1 MDKKTLKTYLL
12 LISFTIGLVL
22 VVVHFETILGGI
34 GVFLRLLTPL
44 FIGVVIAFVLNRP
57 YEWLNRLYREKCRL
71 KPRAAQILAVV
82 TVYLLAFGIL
92 TLLVCM
98 VVPELIRNL
107 QLFAASVNQYLLEA
121 QAMLNGFTETFG
133 LPPVDLSDFI
143 NTVSQYLGTLSSF
156 INEMIPQIVEVT
168 GGFISGVVT
177 AFISIILSVYLL
189 SGKDRLLMQLRRT
202 FKVYLPNRAHAFF
215 GRLYRIVAQVFGD
228 YVAGQCKEAVI
239 LGVLCFIGMSLLR
252 LDYAALISTVIAVTA
267 LIPML
272 GAYIGGAVG
281 VVLLLFISPVKALI
295 FLVFLIVLQQVEGNV
310 IYPKVV
316 GRKIGLP
323 GLWVLL
329 GITVG
334 GGLFGIWGMLLAVPI
349 ASVVYQLKKKEK
361 KKGEEE
367 SPPKDIEKK
376 KKEQKEERGLRDVR
390 QPLLNENKAVL
401 KGKQQAI
408 SPRF

>member
-202 FKVYLPNRAHAFF
+202 LKVYLPNRAHAFF

-349 ASVVYQLKKKEK
+349 ASVVYQVNKREEK
-361 KKGEEE
+361 RGEEE
-367 SPPKDIEKK
+367 SARQDIGAK
-376 KKEQKEERGLRDVR
+376 
-390 QPLLNENKAVL
+390 
-401 KGKQQAI
+401 
-408 SPRF
+408 

>member
-44 FIGVVIAFVLNRP
+44 FVGIIISFVLNRP

-71 KPRAAQILAVV
+71 KPRTAQILAVV
-82 TVYLLAFGIL
+82 TVYLLAFGAIIL
-92 TLLVCM
+92 LICM

-189 SGKDRLLMQLRRT
+189 SGKDQLLMQLRRT
-202 FKVYLPNRAHAFF
+202 LKVYLPNRAHAFF

-349 ASVVYQLKKKEK
+349 ASVVYQVIKKDVK
-361 KKGEEE
+361 KREEE
-367 SPPKDIEKK
+367 SAPQDIEAK
-376 KKEQKEERGLRDVR
+376 
-390 QPLLNENKAVL
+390 
-401 KGKQQAI
+401 
-408 SPRF
+408 

>member
-1 MDKKTLKTYLL
+1 MEKKTLKTYLL

-44 FIGVVIAFVLNRP
+44 FVGIIIAFVLNRP

-71 KPRAAQILAVV
+71 KPRTAQILAVV
-82 TVYLLAFGIL
+82 TVYLLAFGAIIL
-92 TLLVCM
+92 LICM

-143 NTVSQYLGTLSSF
+143 NTVSQYLGTLSSV
-156 INEMIPQIVEVT
+156 IDEMIPQIIEVT

-202 FKVYLPNRAHAFF
+202 LKVYLPNRAHAFF

-334 GGLFGIWGMLLAVPI
+334 GGLFGIWGMLLAVPVT
-349 ASVVYQLKKKEK
+349 SVIYQVLKKDVK
-361 KKGEEE
+361 KREEE
-367 SPPKDIEKK
+367 NI
-376 KKEQKEERGLRDVR
+376 
-390 QPLLNENKAVL
+390 
-401 KGKQQAI
+401 QQDAEA
-408 SPRF
+408 

>member
-1 MDKKTLKTYLL
+1 MEKKTLKTYLL

-44 FIGVVIAFVLNRP
+44 FIGIIIAFVLNRP
-57 YEWLNRLYREKCRL
+57 YEWLNRLYRERCRL
-71 KPRAAQILAVV
+71 KPRTAQILAVV
-82 TVYLLAFGIL
+82 TVYLLAFGAI
-92 TLLVCM
+92 TLLICM

-107 QLFAASVNQYLLEA
+107 QLFAESVDQYLLEA
-121 QAMLNGFTETFG
+121 QAALNGFMETFG
-133 LPPVDLSDFI
+133 FRPVDFSSLID
-143 NTVSQYLGTLSSF
+143 TVSQYLGTLSSV
-156 INEMIPQIVEVT
+156 IDEMIPQIIEVT
-168 GGFISGVVT
+168 GGFISGVVN
-177 AFISIILSVYLL
+177 AFIAIILSVYLL

-202 FKVYLPNRAHAFF
+202 LKVYLAGRAHAFF

-239 LGVLCFIGMSLLR
+239 LGVLCFIGMTVLR

-281 VVLLLFISPVKALI
+281 VTLLLFISPVKALI

-334 GGLFGIWGMLLAVPI
+334 GGLFGIWGMLLAVPVT
-349 ASVVYQLKKKEK
+349 SVFYQLLKKDVKRR
-361 KKGEEE
+361 EEE
-367 SPPKDIEKK
+367 RVPNDCGTSVKA
-376 KKEQKEERGLRDVR
+376 QQG
-390 QPLLNENKAVL
+390 EN
-401 KGKQQAI
+401 
-408 SPRF
+408 P

>member
-1 MDKKTLKTYLL
+1 MERRNCMEKKTLKTYLL

-44 FIGVVIAFVLNRP
+44 FVGIIISFVLNRP

-71 KPRAAQILAVV
+71 KPRTAQILAVV
-82 TVYLLAFGIL
+82 TVYLLAFGAIIL
-92 TLLVCM
+92 LICM

-107 QLFAASVNQYLLEA
+107 QLFAESVDQYLLEA
-121 QAMLNGFTETFG
+121 QAALNGFMETFG
-133 LPPVDLSDFI
+133 FRPVDFSSLID
-143 NTVSQYLGTLSSF
+143 TVSQYLGTLSSV
-156 INEMIPQIVEVT
+156 IDEMIPQIIEVT
-168 GGFISGVVT
+168 GGFISGIVN

-202 FKVYLPNRAHAFF
+202 LKVYLPGRTHAFL

-228 YVAGQCKEAVI
+228 YVTGQCKEAVI
-239 LGVLCFIGMSLLR
+239 LGVLCFIGMSILR

-281 VVLLLFISPVKALI
+281 VILLLFISPVKALI

-334 GGLFGIWGMLLAVPI
+334 GGLFGIWGMLLAVPVT
-349 ASVVYQLKKKEK
+349 SVIYQVLKKDVK
-361 KKGEEE
+361 KREEE
-367 SPPKDIEKK
+367 NI
-376 KKEQKEERGLRDVR
+376 
-390 QPLLNENKAVL
+390 
-401 KGKQQAI
+401 QQDAEA
-408 SPRF
+408 

>member
-44 FIGVVIAFVLNRP
+44 FICVVIAFVLNRP

-202 FKVYLPNRAHAFF
+202 LKVYLPNRAHAFF

-349 ASVVYQLKKKEK
+349 ASVVYQVIKKDVK
-361 KKGEEE
+361 KREEE
-367 SPPKDIEKK
+367 SAPQDIEAK
-376 KKEQKEERGLRDVR
+376 
-390 QPLLNENKAVL
+390 
-401 KGKQQAI
+401 
-408 SPRF
+408 

>member
-1 MDKKTLKTYLL
+1 MERGICMEKKTLKTYLL

-44 FIGVVIAFVLNRP
+44 FVGIIIAFVLNRP
-57 YEWLNRLYREKCRL
+57 YEWLNRLYRERCRL
-71 KPRAAQILAVV
+71 KPRTAQILAVV
-82 TVYLLAFGIL
+82 TVYLLAFGAI
-92 TLLVCM
+92 TLLICM
-98 VVPELIRNL
+98 VEPELIRNL
-107 QLFAASVNQYLLEA
+107 QLFAESVDQYLLEA
-121 QAMLNGFTETFG
+121 QAALNGFMETFG
-133 LPPVDLSDFI
+133 FRPVDFSSLID
-143 NTVSQYLGTLSSF
+143 TVSQYLGTLSSV
-156 INEMIPQIVEVT
+156 IDEMIPQIIEVT
-168 GGFISGVVT
+168 GGFISGVVN
-177 AFISIILSVYLL
+177 AFIAIILSVYLL

-202 FKVYLPNRAHAFF
+202 LKAYLPGRTHAFL

-239 LGVLCFIGMSLLR
+239 LGVLCFIGMTVLR

-281 VVLLLFISPVKALI
+281 VILLLFISPVKALI

-334 GGLFGIWGMLLAVPI
+334 GGLFGIWGMLLAVPVT
-349 ASVVYQLKKKEK
+349 SVFYQLLKKDVKRR
-361 KKGEEE
+361 EEE
-367 SPPKDIEKK
+367 RVPNDCGTSVKA
-376 KKEQKEERGLRDVR
+376 QQG
-390 QPLLNENKAVL
+390 EN
-401 KGKQQAI
+401 
-408 SPRF
+408 P

>member
-1 MDKKTLKTYLL
+1 MEKKTLKTYLL

-44 FIGVVIAFVLNRP
+44 FVGIIISFVLNRP

-71 KPRAAQILAVV
+71 KPRTAQILAVV
-82 TVYLLAFGIL
+82 TVYLLAFGAIIL
-92 TLLVCM
+92 LICM

-202 FKVYLPNRAHAFF
+202 LKVYLPNRAHAFF

-334 GGLFGIWGMLLAVPI
+334 GGLFGIWGMLLAVPVT
-349 ASVVYQLKKKEK
+349 SVIYQVLKKDVK
-361 KKGEEE
+361 KREEE
-367 SPPKDIEKK
+367 NI
-376 KKEQKEERGLRDVR
+376 
-390 QPLLNENKAVL
+390 
-401 KGKQQAI
+401 QQDAEA
-408 SPRF
+408 

>member
-1 MDKKTLKTYLL
+1 MEKKTLKTYLL

-44 FIGVVIAFVLNRP
+44 FIGIIIAFVLNRP

-71 KPRAAQILAVV
+71 KPRTAQILAVV
-82 TVYLLAFGIL
+82 TVYLLAFGAIIL
-92 TLLVCM
+92 LICM

-107 QLFAASVNQYLLEA
+107 QLFAESVDQYLLEA
-121 QAMLNGFTETFG
+121 QAALNGFMETFG
-133 LPPVDLSDFI
+133 FRPVDFSSLID
-143 NTVSQYLGTLSSF
+143 TVSQYLGTLSSV
-156 INEMIPQIVEVT
+156 IDEMIPQIIEVT
-168 GGFISGVVT
+168 GGFISGIVN

-202 FKVYLPNRAHAFF
+202 LKVYLPGRTHAFL

-228 YVAGQCKEAVI
+228 YVTGQCKEAVI
-239 LGVLCFIGMSLLR
+239 LGVLCFIGMSILR

-281 VVLLLFISPVKALI
+281 VILLLFISPVKALI

-334 GGLFGIWGMLLAVPI
+334 GGLFGIWGMLLAVPVT
-349 ASVVYQLKKKEK
+349 SVIYQVLKKDVK
-361 KKGEEE
+361 KREEE
-367 SPPKDIEKK
+367 NI
-376 KKEQKEERGLRDVR
+376 
-390 QPLLNENKAVL
+390 
-401 KGKQQAI
+401 QQDAEA
-408 SPRF
+408 

>member
-349 ASVVYQLKKKEK
+349 ASVVYQVIKKDVK
-361 KKGEEE
+361 KREEE
-367 SPPKDIEKK
+367 SAPRDMEKK
-376 KKEQKEERGLRDVR
+376 
-390 QPLLNENKAVL
+390 
-401 KGKQQAI
+401 
-408 SPRF
+408 

>member
-202 FKVYLPNRAHAFF
+202 LKVYLPNRAHAFF

-334 GGLFGIWGMLLAVPI
+334 GGLFGIWGMLLAVPVT
-349 ASVVYQLKKKEK
+349 SVIYQVLKKDVK
-361 KKGEEE
+361 KREEE
-367 SPPKDIEKK
+367 NI
-376 KKEQKEERGLRDVR
+376 
-390 QPLLNENKAVL
+390 
-401 KGKQQAI
+401 QQDAEA
-408 SPRF
+408 

>member
-1 MDKKTLKTYLL
+1 MEKKTLKTYLL

-202 FKVYLPNRAHAFF
+202 LKVYLPNRAHAFF

-349 ASVVYQLKKKEK
+349 ASVVYQVIKKDVK
-361 KKGEEE
+361 KREEE
-367 SPPKDIEKK
+367 SAPQDIEAK
-376 KKEQKEERGLRDVR
+376 
-390 QPLLNENKAVL
+390 
-401 KGKQQAI
+401 
-408 SPRF
+408 

>member
-44 FIGVVIAFVLNRP
+44 FVGIIIAFVLNRP

-71 KPRAAQILAVV
+71 KPRTAQILAVV
-82 TVYLLAFGIL
+82 TVYLLAFGAIIL
-92 TLLVCM
+92 LICM

-202 FKVYLPNRAHAFF
+202 LKVYLPNRAHAFF

-334 GGLFGIWGMLLAVPI
+334 GGLFGIWGMLLAVPVT
-349 ASVVYQLKKKEK
+349 SVFYQLLKKDVKRR
-361 KKGEEE
+361 EEE
-367 SPPKDIEKK
+367 RVPNDCGTSVKA
-376 KKEQKEERGLRDVR
+376 QQG
-390 QPLLNENKAVL
+390 EN
-401 KGKQQAI
+401 
-408 SPRF
+408 P

>member
-272 GAYIGGAVG
+272 GAYIGGAGG

-334 GGLFGIWGMLLAVPI
+334 GGLFGIWGMLLAVPVT
-349 ASVVYQLKKKEK
+349 SVIYQVLKKDVK
-361 KKGEEE
+361 KREEE
-367 SPPKDIEKK
+367 NI
-376 KKEQKEERGLRDVR
+376 
-390 QPLLNENKAVL
+390 
-401 KGKQQAI
+401 QQDAEA
-408 SPRF
+408 

>member
-1 MDKKTLKTYLL
+1 MERRNFMEKKTLKTYLL

-44 FIGVVIAFVLNRP
+44 FVGIIIAFVLNRP

-71 KPRAAQILAVV
+71 KPRTAQILAVV
-82 TVYLLAFGIL
+82 TVYLLAFGAIIL
-92 TLLVCM
+92 LICM

-202 FKVYLPNRAHAFF
+202 LKVYLPNRAHAFF

-334 GGLFGIWGMLLAVPI
+334 GGLFGIWGMLLAVPVT
-349 ASVVYQLKKKEK
+349 SVIYQVLKKDVK
-361 KKGEEE
+361 KREEE
-367 SPPKDIEKK
+367 NI
-376 KKEQKEERGLRDVR
+376 
-390 QPLLNENKAVL
+390 
-401 KGKQQAI
+401 QQDAEA
-408 SPRF
+408 

>member
-202 FKVYLPNRAHAFF
+202 LKVYLPNRAHAFF

-349 ASVVYQLKKKEK
+349 ASVVYQVIKKDVK
-361 KKGEEE
+361 KREEE
-367 SPPKDIEKK
+367 SAPQDIEEK
-376 KKEQKEERGLRDVR
+376 
-390 QPLLNENKAVL
+390 
-401 KGKQQAI
+401 
-408 SPRF
+408 

>member
-1 MDKKTLKTYLL
+1 MERRNFMEKKTLKTYLL

-44 FIGVVIAFVLNRP
+44 FIGIIIAFVLNRP
-57 YEWLNRLYREKCRL
+57 YEWLNRLYRERCRL
-71 KPRAAQILAVV
+71 KPRTAQILAVV
-82 TVYLLAFGIL
+82 TVYLLAFGAI
-92 TLLVCM
+92 TLLICM

-107 QLFAASVNQYLLEA
+107 QLFAESVDQYLLEA
-121 QAMLNGFTETFG
+121 QAALNGFMETFG
-133 LPPVDLSDFI
+133 FRPVDFSSLID
-143 NTVSQYLGTLSSF
+143 TVSQYLGTLSSV
-156 INEMIPQIVEVT
+156 IDEMIPQIIEVT
-168 GGFISGVVT
+168 GGFISGVVN
-177 AFISIILSVYLL
+177 AFIAIILSVYLL

-202 FKVYLPNRAHAFF
+202 LKVYLAGRAHAFF

-239 LGVLCFIGMSLLR
+239 LGVLCFIGMTVLR

-281 VVLLLFISPVKALI
+281 VTLLLFISPVKALI

-334 GGLFGIWGMLLAVPI
+334 GGLFGIWGMLLAVPVT
-349 ASVVYQLKKKEK
+349 SVFYQLLKKDVKRR
-361 KKGEEE
+361 EEE
-367 SPPKDIEKK
+367 RVPNDCGTSVKA
-376 KKEQKEERGLRDVR
+376 QQG
-390 QPLLNENKAVL
+390 EN
-401 KGKQQAI
+401 
-408 SPRF
+408 P

>member
-1 MDKKTLKTYLL
+1 MEKKTLKTYLL

-202 FKVYLPNRAHAFF
+202 LKVYLPNRAHAFF

-334 GGLFGIWGMLLAVPI
+334 GGLFGIWGMLLAVPVT
-349 ASVVYQLKKKEK
+349 SVIYQVLKKDVK
-361 KKGEEE
+361 KREEE
-367 SPPKDIEKK
+367 NI
-376 KKEQKEERGLRDVR
+376 
-390 QPLLNENKAVL
+390 
-401 KGKQQAI
+401 QQDAEA
-408 SPRF
+408 

>member
-177 AFISIILSVYLL
+177 AFISIILSGYLL

-202 FKVYLPNRAHAFF
+202 LKVYLPNRAHAFF

-349 ASVVYQLKKKEK
+349 ASVVYQVIKKDVK
-361 KKGEEE
+361 KREEE
-367 SPPKDIEKK
+367 SAPQDIEEK
-376 KKEQKEERGLRDVR
+376 
-390 QPLLNENKAVL
+390 
-401 KGKQQAI
+401 
-408 SPRF
+408 

>member
-1 MDKKTLKTYLL
+1 MP
-12 LISFTIGLVL
+12 V
-22 VVVHFETILGGI
+22 
-34 GVFLRLLTPL
+34 
-44 FIGVVIAFVLNRP
+44 
-57 YEWLNRLYREKCRL
+57 
-71 KPRAAQILAVV
+71 KPRTAQILAVV
-82 TVYLLAFGIL
+82 TVYLLAFGAIV
-92 TLLVCM
+92 LLICM

-107 QLFAASVNQYLLEA
+107 QLFAESVDQYLLEA
-121 QAMLNGFTETFG
+121 QAALNGFMETFG
-133 LPPVDLSDFI
+133 FRPVDFSSLID
-143 NTVSQYLGTLSSF
+143 TVSQYLGTLSSV
-156 INEMIPQIVEVT
+156 IDEMIPQIIEVT
-168 GGFISGVVT
+168 GGFISGVVN
-177 AFISIILSVYLL
+177 AFIAIILSVYLL

-202 FKVYLPNRAHAFF
+202 LKVYLAGRAHAFF

-239 LGVLCFIGMSLLR
+239 LGVLCFIGMTVLR

-281 VVLLLFISPVKALI
+281 VILLLFISPVKALI

-334 GGLFGIWGMLLAVPI
+334 GGLFGIWGMLLAVPVT
-349 ASVVYQLKKKEK
+349 SVFYQLLKKDVKRR
-361 KKGEEE
+361 
-367 SPPKDIEKK
+367 
-376 KKEQKEERGLRDVR
+376 KEERVPNDCGTSGKA
-390 QPLLNENKAVL
+390 QQGEN
-401 KGKQQAI
+401 
-408 SPRF
+408 P

>member
-1 MDKKTLKTYLL
+1 MEKKTLKTYLL

-44 FIGVVIAFVLNRP
+44 FVGIIIAFVLNRP

-71 KPRAAQILAVV
+71 KPRTAQILAVV
-82 TVYLLAFGIL
+82 TVYLLAFGAIIL
-92 TLLVCM
+92 LICM

-202 FKVYLPNRAHAFF
+202 LKVYLPNRAHAFF

-334 GGLFGIWGMLLAVPI
+334 GGLFGIWGMLLAVPVT
-349 ASVVYQLKKKEK
+349 SVIYQVLKKDVK
-361 KKGEEE
+361 KREEE
-367 SPPKDIEKK
+367 NI
-376 KKEQKEERGLRDVR
+376 
-390 QPLLNENKAVL
+390 
-401 KGKQQAI
+401 QQDAEA
-408 SPRF
+408 

>member
-281 VVLLLFISPVKALI
+281 VTLLLFISPVKALI

-334 GGLFGIWGMLLAVPI
+334 GGLFGIWGMLLAVPVT
-349 ASVVYQLKKKEK
+349 SVFYQLLKKDVKRR
-361 KKGEEE
+361 EEE
-367 SPPKDIEKK
+367 RVPNDCGTSVKA
-376 KKEQKEERGLRDVR
+376 QQG
-390 QPLLNENKAVL
+390 EN
-401 KGKQQAI
+401 
-408 SPRF
+408 P

>member
-202 FKVYLPNRAHAFF
+202 LKVYLPNRAHAFF

-281 VVLLLFISPVKALI
+281 VILLLFISPVKALI

-349 ASVVYQLKKKEK
+349 ASVVYQVIKKDVK
-361 KKGEEE
+361 KREEE
-367 SPPKDIEKK
+367 SAPQDIEAK
-376 KKEQKEERGLRDVR
+376 
-390 QPLLNENKAVL
+390 
-401 KGKQQAI
+401 
-408 SPRF
+408 

>member
-1 MDKKTLKTYLL
+1 MEKKTLKTYLL

-44 FIGVVIAFVLNRP
+44 FVGIIISFVLNRP

-71 KPRAAQILAVV
+71 KPRTAQILAVV
-82 TVYLLAFGIL
+82 TVYLLAFGAIIL
-92 TLLVCM
+92 LICM

-107 QLFAASVNQYLLEA
+107 QLFAESVDQYLLEA
-121 QAMLNGFTETFG
+121 QAALNGFMETFG
-133 LPPVDLSDFI
+133 FRPVDFSSLID
-143 NTVSQYLGTLSSF
+143 TVSQYLGTLSSV
-156 INEMIPQIVEVT
+156 IDEMIPQIIEVT
-168 GGFISGVVT
+168 GGFISGIVN

-202 FKVYLPNRAHAFF
+202 LKVYLPGRTHAFL

-228 YVAGQCKEAVI
+228 YVTGQCKEAVI
-239 LGVLCFIGMSLLR
+239 LGVLCFIGMSILR

-334 GGLFGIWGMLLAVPI
+334 GGLFGIWGMLLAVPVT
-349 ASVVYQLKKKEK
+349 SVIYQVLKKDVK
-361 KKGEEE
+361 KREEE
-367 SPPKDIEKK
+367 NI
-376 KKEQKEERGLRDVR
+376 
-390 QPLLNENKAVL
+390 
-401 KGKQQAI
+401 QQDAEA
-408 SPRF
+408 

>member
-202 FKVYLPNRAHAFF
+202 LKVYLPNRAHAFF

-349 ASVVYQLKKKEK
+349 ASVVYQVIKK
-361 KKGEEE
+361 
-367 SPPKDIEKK
+367 DV
-376 KKEQKEERGLRDVR
+376 QKREDERAPQDL
-390 QPLLNENKAVL
+390 EAK
-401 KGKQQAI
+401 
-408 SPRF
+408 

>member
-202 FKVYLPNRAHAFF
+202 LKVYLPNRGHAFF

-349 ASVVYQLKKKEK
+349 ASVVYQVIKKDVK
-361 KKGEEE
+361 KREEE
-367 SPPKDIEKK
+367 SAPQDIEAK
-376 KKEQKEERGLRDVR
+376 
-390 QPLLNENKAVL
+390 
-401 KGKQQAI
+401 
-408 SPRF
+408 

>member
-133 LPPVDLSDFI
+133 LPPVDLIFPGSSLPLFP
-143 NTVSQYLGTLSSF
+143 LSCRC
-156 INEMIPQIVEVT
+156 T
-168 GGFISGVVT
+168 
-177 AFISIILSVYLL
+177 
-189 SGKDRLLMQLRRT
+189 
-202 FKVYLPNRAHAFF
+202 
-215 GRLYRIVAQVFGD
+215 
-228 YVAGQCKEAVI
+228 C
-239 LGVLCFIGMSLLR
+239 
-252 LDYAALISTVIAVTA
+252 
-267 LIPML
+267 
-272 GAYIGGAVG
+272 
-281 VVLLLFISPVKALI
+281 
-295 FLVFLIVLQQVEGNV
+295 
-310 IYPKVV
+310 
-316 GRKIGLP
+316 
-323 GLWVLL
+323 
-329 GITVG
+329 
-334 GGLFGIWGMLLAVPI
+334 
-349 ASVVYQLKKKEK
+349 
-361 KKGEEE
+361 
-367 SPPKDIEKK
+367 
-376 KKEQKEERGLRDVR
+376 
-390 QPLLNENKAVL
+390 
-401 KGKQQAI
+401 
-408 SPRF
+408 